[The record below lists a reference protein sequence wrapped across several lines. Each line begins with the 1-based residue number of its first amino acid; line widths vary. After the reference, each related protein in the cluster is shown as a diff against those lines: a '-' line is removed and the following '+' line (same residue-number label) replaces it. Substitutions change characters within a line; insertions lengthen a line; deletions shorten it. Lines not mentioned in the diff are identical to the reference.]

1 MPFLSYR
8 HAVQLRQELKDTRAT
23 VVTPEEEDFPALI
36 SRWSDTCE
44 KEAGAVVMATS
55 THEVAL
61 VVAFANRH
69 YIPIVVQGGGY
80 CTSGASST
88 HGGIVINLSA
98 MHKVLVDPA
107 SATVAVQGGATWEEV
122 DQAAEREGLAVVGC
136 TTSAAGVGGT
146 TLGGGFGWLTGR
158 YGLVIDNLVSVK
170 MVLAD
175 GRVVTASVAE
185 HPDLFWAVR
194 GAGQSF
200 GVATEFVL
208 LAHRQ
213 RSPIFGGLLY
223 FPADQLPAVIEF
235 ANQFDERATG
245 DEGLF
250 FGFTTRPPDLL
261 STVIVALLFY
271 NGPRVA
277 AEAFF
282 APLLALGP
290 IQNETCEMPYPRM
303 NTILGP
309 LAARGARKRLSGT
322 TVRLPL
328 DPQIVHEVYE
338 DFDRIMRSY
347 PRVEGSVVAFELLPY
362 ARVSQVPLD
371 ATAYANR
378 GPYHNVAIILRW
390 HDPELDAKMANLER
404 ALLRKIRERSGVA
417 SIAGHG
423 VGIYANYAGH
433 EANAQEL
440 FGDNLPRLQK
450 LKKQYDPKNMFQ
462 KWHNLLTPTSPR

>member
-1 MPFLSYR
+1 MPFLSYKR
-8 HAVQLRQELKDTRAT
+8 AVQLRQVLKDTQAI
-23 VVTPEEEDFPALI
+23 VVTPEDEGYPELI
-36 SRWSDTCE
+36 SRWSEACE

-55 THEVAL
+55 SHEVAL
-61 VVAFANRH
+61 TVTFATVH
-69 YIPIVVQGGGY
+69 YIPFVVQGGGY
-80 CTSGASST
+80 STSGASST

-98 MHKVLVDPA
+98 MR
-107 SATVAVQGGATWEEV
+107 GATWAEV

-158 YGLVIDNLVSVK
+158 HGLVIDNLISVR
-170 MVLAD
+170 MVLSD
-175 GRVVTASVAE
+175 GRVVNASVAE

-208 LAHRQ
+208 RAHRQ

-223 FPADQLPAVIEF
+223 LPIDQLNAVVKF
-235 ANQFDERATG
+235 ANQFDEKATG

-250 FGFTTRPPDLL
+250 FGFTTRPPALL

-271 NGPRVA
+271 NGPRAA

-290 IQNETCEMPYPRM
+290 IQNETHEMPYPEM
-303 NTILGP
+303 NTILGQ
-309 LAARGARKRLSGT
+309 LAAPGARKRMSGT
-322 TVRLPL
+322 TISLPL
-328 DPQIVHEVYE
+328 EPQIVLEIYE
-338 DFDRIMRSY
+338 DFDRIMQSY

-362 ARVSQVPLD
+362 ARVIQVPVG

-378 GPYHNVAIILRW
+378 GPYHNVATVFRW
-390 HDPELDAKMANLER
+390 HDPELDAKITSLDR
-404 ALLRKIRERSGVA
+404 ALVRKIRERAGVA
-417 SIAGHG
+417 GVAGHG
-423 VGIYANYAGH
+423 VGLYANYAGH

-440 FGDNLPRLQK
+440 FGDNLPRLQD
-450 LKKQYDPKNMFQ
+450 LKKHYDPKNMFQ
-462 KWHNLLTPTSPR
+462 KWHNLLIPTSPV